1 MKWVNL
7 KLNVTQREMQ
17 NLFVYGTL
25 QLPSVVLKL
34 TGKSFE
40 TDEAILAGFKS
51 CCVRNCDYPAIIPN
65 PKAKTTGLLLKNVDD
80 ISLQAI
86 DYFEGDEYT
95 KQKVTVIVAGKDISA
110 FTYVWNLGK
119 ELLEDKD
126 WDINF
131 FKKNFLHLYTE

>member
-34 TGKSFE
+34 TGKFFE
-40 TDEAILAGFKS
+40 TDEAVLTGFKS
-51 CCVRNCDYPAIIPN
+51 YCVRNCDYPAIIPN
-65 PKAKTTGLLLKNVDD
+65 REAKVSGLLLKNVDD

-86 DYFEGDEYT
+86 DYFEGNEYT

>member
-34 TGKSFE
+34 TGKFFE
-40 TDEAILAGFKS
+40 TDEAVLTGFKRY
-51 CCVRNCDYPAIIPN
+51 CVRNCDYPAIIPN
-65 PKAKTTGLLLKNVDD
+65 REAKVSGLLLKNVDD

-86 DYFEGDEYT
+86 DYFEGNEYT

-110 FTYVWNLGK
+110 FTYIWNLGK